1 MSLILRVTD
10 KIAHKENRERQ
21 DNSKN
26 KGSADEEEETAK
38 HHLGKKIPFGVTS
51 NHLIYYAAHN
61 FSPIMVCLLTA
72 PALV

>member
-38 HHLGKKIPFGVTS
+38 HHLGKKIPFGVTAD
-51 NHLIYYAAHN
+51 HLIDYGAHKLL
-61 FSPIMVCLLTA
+61 FVMVCLLIA
-72 PALV
+72 PGLV